1 MTTVFLSLALI
12 IGIGSLL
19 RQSLGEADSATAR
32 RIIGLLVL
40 QVLLPA
46 LVFRVVVQ
54 VPSGDELWRIPLT
67 MLLGT
72 LATLGLA
79 MAVFRLIPLAPT
91 HKGALVLASTFG
103 NYMYLGLPLLQGLF
117 PGLGLQAAKVAVLC
131 DVTATPLNL
140 SVGLSTGARYAA
152 AADPAPPGAQGA
164 IDMGQRM
171 IRAMV
176 QMPALW
182 AVLIGLLWRSSG
194 LLVPAFLMQASTLL
208 GQAVSGLMMLSLGL
222 GLRFT
227 ALTRPAPLLLAAALK
242 LLISP
247 LLILVIGRWVQL
259 APPYLEAV
267 VMEGAMPSMLL
278 TLVIAERAGLNSE
291 QLALAILFS
300 TAASFLTLPLV
311 KWALLGH

>member
-1 MTTVFLSLALI
+1 MPSVFLSLALI
-12 IGIGSLL
+12 IGIGCLL
-19 RQSLGEADSATAR
+19 RLSLGEADSATAR
-32 RIIGLLVL
+32 RIIGLLAL

-79 MAVFRLIPLAPT
+79 MAVFSLLPLAPMQ
-91 HKGALVLASTFG
+91 KGALVLASSFG
-103 NYMYLGLPLLQGLF
+103 NVTYLGLPLLQGLF
-117 PGLGLQAAKVAVLC
+117 PVLGLQAAKVAVLC
-131 DVTATPLNL
+131 EVTTTPLNL

-152 AADPAPPGAQGA
+152 AGASAPPAAEGAMALARRMLGA
-164 IDMGQRM
+164 M
-171 IRAMV
+171 A

-182 AVLIGLLWRSSG
+182 ALLIGLLWRGSG
-194 LLVPAFLMQASTLL
+194 LAVPGFLLQASNLL

-227 ALTRPAPLLLAAALK
+227 ALKHPAPLLLSAALK

-247 LLILVIGRWVQL
+247 LLILVIARWAAL

-267 VMEGAMPSMLL
+267 VMEGAMPSQLL
-278 TLVIAERAGLNSE
+278 TLVIAERAGLNGE
-291 QLALAILFS
+291 QLALAILIS
-300 TAASFLTLPLV
+300 TAASFFTLPLV
-311 KWALLGH
+311 QWALLGH